1 MFPNVKNENYF
12 ALERGSMSKLDKIT
26 FMYNSTKPYRPG
38 QPNWEYTMWKFK

>member
-26 FMYNSTKPYRPG
+26 FMYNSTKLVYEAK
-38 QPNWEYTMWKFK
+38 NWVF